1 MNELLILEHEKAS
14 VSSFKRADQSAVY
27 MFIVYISS
35 HPDTITY
42 Y

>member
-14 VSSFKRADQSAVY
+14 VSSRGQ
-27 MFIVYISS
+27 IRRVYISS

>member
-14 VSSFKRADQSAVY
+14 ASSRGADQSTVY